1 MTDNPSL
8 ARTLRRL
15 RPPSLERA
23 SALYLFAFVLVLF
36 GVWIPDTFLTSVT
49 FRLVAADQVV
59 IAILALAILVPL
71 VVGAF
76 DLSVGAMLAFSLV
89 VLTWLEAH
97 TELNAVISSA
107 IAVAACGVV
116 GFLSGLLVVRFRVN
130 SFIATLGMSQILGAT
145 SLWISENR
153 QIAGVF
159 SEKFLSY
166 GRRDIAGVPIVFV
179 YLIGLALVVW
189 YVLQATPLGR
199 NMFATG
205 SNPEAAR
212 LSGVKTDGLVWSS
225 LVVSALIAGLG
236 GVVYGMKIGSY
247 SNSFGPPLLFPAFA
261 AVFFGATQFTRR
273 PNVWGTLVAVY
284 VLAFGVKGLQLAFTS
299 GVYWITPMFNGVALL
314 AAVTLAS
321 RTGLIRLRRTQRR
334 RTDPPT
340 APPDAAGP
348 ADEPPGRHAETAT
361 DAPAHDE
368 VLR

>member
-1 MTDNPSL
+1 MTDEPSL
-8 ARTLRRL
+8 VRTLSRL

-23 SALYLFAFVLVLF
+23 SALYLFAFVIVLF

-97 TELNAVISSA
+97 TELNAVLSSLIA
-107 IAVAACGVV
+107 IASCGLV

-130 SFIATLGMSQILGAT
+130 SFIATLGMSQILAAT

-153 QIAGVF
+153 QISGVF

-166 GRRDIAGVPIVFV
+166 GRRDIGGVPIVFV
-179 YLIGLALVVW
+179 YLVVLALVVW

-236 GVVYGMKIGSY
+236 GVVYGMKIATY

-284 VLAFGVKGLQLAFTS
+284 VLAFGVKGLQLAFTG

-321 RTGLIRLRRTQRR
+321 RTGLVKLRRSQRR
-334 RTDPPT
+334 GAADTAPDPTDGQPTDPPRPS
-340 APPDAAGP
+340 ADVVPAA
-348 ADEPPGRHAETAT
+348 
-361 DAPAHDE
+361 DE

>member
-1 MTDNPSL
+1 MTDNPTP
-8 ARTLRRL
+8 ARTLTRL

-23 SALYLFAFVLVLF
+23 SAIYLFAFVIVLF
-36 GVWIPDTFLTSVT
+36 GVWIPDTFMTSVT

-89 VLTWLEAH
+89 ALTWLEAN
-97 TELNAVISSA
+97 TDLNAVISSLVA
-107 IAVAACGVV
+107 IAACGLV
-116 GFLSGLLVVRFRVN
+116 GLLSGLFVVHFRVN
-130 SFIATLGMSQILGAT
+130 SFIATLGMSQILGAA

-159 SEKFLSY
+159 SEEFLSY
-166 GRRDIAGVPIVFV
+166 GRRDVAGVPIVFV
-179 YLIGLALVVW
+179 YLIGLSLVIW
-189 YVLQATPLGR
+189 YALQATPLGR

-212 LSGVKTDGLVWSS
+212 LSGVKTDGLVWGS
-225 LVVSALIAGLG
+225 LVVSALIAGVG

-334 RTDPPT
+334 RTDAQPAPT
-340 APPDAAGP
+340 G
-348 ADEPPGRHAETAT
+348 ADNV
-361 DAPAHDE
+361 APASDE

>member
-1 MTDNPSL
+1 MNDNLPRIAVL
-8 ARTLRRL
+8 GRL

-23 SALYLFAFVLVLF
+23 SALYLFAFVIVLF
-36 GVWIPDTFLTSVT
+36 GVWIPDTFLTSIT

-89 VLTWLEAH
+89 VVTWLESN
-97 TELNAVISSA
+97 TDLNAVVSCA
-107 IAVAACGVV
+107 IAILACSAV
-116 GFLSGLLVVRFRVN
+116 GFLSGLLVVRFKVN
-130 SFIATLGMSQILGAT
+130 SFIATLGMSQILAAT
-145 SLWISENR
+145 SLLISENR

-159 SEKFLSY
+159 SDEFLSF
-166 GRRDIAGVPIVFV
+166 GRRDLFGIPIVFV
-179 YLIGLALVVW
+179 YLIALAVVIW
-189 YVLQATPLGR
+189 YVLQWTPLGR

-212 LSGVKTDGLVWSS
+212 LSGVKTDSLVWGAM
-225 LVVSALIAGLG
+225 VVSAAIAGLG
-236 GVVYGMKIGSY
+236 GVVYGMKVGSY

-321 RTGLIRLRRTQRR
+321 RTGLLKVRWTRRGG
-334 RTDPPT
+334 PAAGAT
-340 APPDAAGP
+340 APPDV
-348 ADEPPGRHAETAT
+348 E
-361 DAPAHDE
+361 DAPTGQAGAPDPG
-368 VLR
+368 VAATPNKALR

>member
-1 MTDNPSL
+1 MNDNLSQASVP
-8 ARTLRRL
+8 RRL
-15 RPPSLERA
+15 RLPSLERA
-23 SALYLFAFVLVLF
+23 SALYLFAFVILLF
-36 GVWIPDTFLTSVT
+36 SLWIPDTFLTSIT

-71 VVGAF
+71 VGGAF

-89 VLTWLEAH
+89 VLTWLESN
-97 TELNAVISSA
+97 TELNAALSSVIA
-107 IAVAACGVV
+107 IGACCLV
-116 GFLSGLLVVRFRVN
+116 GFVSGLLVVRLKVN

-145 SLWISENR
+145 SLLISENR

-159 SEKFLSY
+159 SEQFLSY
-166 GRRDIAGVPIVFV
+166 GRRDLVGVPIVFV

-199 NMFATG
+199 NLFATG

-212 LSGVKTDGLVWSS
+212 LSGVKTDSLVWGS
-225 LVVSALIAGLG
+225 LVVSAAIAGLG

-321 RTGLIRLRRTQRR
+321 RTGLLRLRRTRR
-334 RTDPPT
+334 RT
-340 APPDAAGP
+340 ADATP
-348 ADEPPGRHAETAT
+348 ADVDDASQDRHDVPSGHVAAS
-361 DAPAHDE
+361 PDE

>member
-8 ARTLRRL
+8 VRTLSRL

-23 SALYLFAFVLVLF
+23 SALYLFAFVIVLF

-89 VLTWLEAH
+89 VLTWLEAN
-97 TELNAVISSA
+97 TGLNAVISSLVA
-107 IAVAACGVV
+107 IAACGLV

-130 SFIATLGMSQILGAT
+130 SFIATLGMSQILAAT

-159 SEKFLSY
+159 SDKFLSY
-166 GRRDIAGVPIVFV
+166 GRRDVAGVPIVFV
-179 YLIGLALVVW
+179 YLIVLALVVW

-225 LVVSALIAGLG
+225 LVVSALIAGRLRHEDR
-236 GVVYGMKIGSY
+236 
-247 SNSFGPPLLFPAFA
+247 LLLELLRAAA
-261 AVFFGATQFTRR
+261 AVPGVRR
-273 PNVWGTLVAVY
+273 GVLRCHAVHPQAQR
-284 VLAFGVKGLQLAFTS
+284 LGHPRRGLRPRVRRQGPSAR
-299 GVYWITPMFNGVALL
+299 VHEWRLL
-314 AAVTLAS
+314 DHAHVQRGRAPGRRDPREPDRSRQASSEPAS
-321 RTGLIRLRRTQRR
+321 RG
-334 RTDPPT
+334 
-340 APPDAAGP
+340 GSH
-348 ADEPPGRHAETAT
+348 GR
-361 DAPAHDE
+361 
-368 VLR
+368 VRGW

>member
-1 MTDNPSL
+1 VTDNPSL
-8 ARTLRRL
+8 LRALTRL

-23 SALYLFAFVLVLF
+23 SALYLFAFVIVLF

-49 FRLVAADQVV
+49 FRLIAADQVV

-97 TELNAVISSA
+97 TGLSAAISSLIA
-107 IAVAACGVV
+107 IAACGLV

-130 SFIATLGMSQILGAT
+130 SFIATLGMSQILAAT

-153 QIAGVF
+153 QISGVF

-166 GRRDIAGVPIVFV
+166 GRRDIGGVPIVFV
-179 YLIGLALVVW
+179 YLIVLSLVVW
-189 YVLQATPLGR
+189 YVLQGTPLGR

-212 LSGVKTDGLVWSS
+212 LSGVKTDELVWSS
-225 LVVSALIAGLG
+225 LVVSGLIAGLG

-284 VLAFGVKGLQLAFTS
+284 VLAFGVKGLQLAFTN

-321 RTGLIRLRRTQRR
+321 RTGLIKTRRRQRRGASSVSEETDGESIGARRTAENIV
-334 RTDPPT
+334 P
-340 APPDAAGP
+340 AA
-348 ADEPPGRHAETAT
+348 
-361 DAPAHDE
+361 DE

>member
-1 MTDNPSL
+1 MNDNTPQVSAL
-8 ARTLRRL
+8 SRL

-23 SALYLFAFVLVLF
+23 SALYLFAFVILLF
-36 GVWIPDTFLTSVT
+36 GLWIPDTFLTSIT

-89 VLTWLEAH
+89 VVTWLESH
-97 TELNAVISSA
+97 TEFNAVLSCV
-107 IAVAACGVV
+107 IAVVACGVV
-116 GFLSGLLVVRFRVN
+116 GFLSGLLVVRFKVN

-145 SLWISENR
+145 SLLISENR
-153 QIAGVF
+153 QISGVF
-159 SEKFLSY
+159 SDQFLSY
-166 GRRDIAGVPIVFV
+166 GRRDLIGVPIVFV
-179 YLIGLALVVW
+179 YLMALALVVW
-189 YVLQATPLGR
+189 YVLQGTPLGR

-212 LSGVKTDGLVWSS
+212 LSGVKTDSLVWGS
-225 LVVSALIAGLG
+225 LVVSAAIAGLG
-236 GVVYGMKIGSY
+236 GVVYGMKIGTY

-321 RTGLIRLRRTQRR
+321 RTGLIRMRRARR
-334 RTDPPT
+334 RTADAGES
-340 APPDAAGP
+340 AP
-348 ADEPPGRHAETAT
+348 DEVGDGPPGHPVIPPAEVAAT
-361 DAPAHDE
+361 PGE